1 MIMDI
6 RKVLILGFVLI
17 VLACN
22 TSGIEDD
29 AIYGL
34 DFTIINSTDNEYT
47 EFVLY
52 FGNMQ
57 QNIFV
62 ATDSIKNTVKIYK
75 RDEGPRTG
83 QSIEDGKW
91 SILGIEEG
99 VFNGLK
105 PLNHQGRWDGSLG
118 NRDAPDTK
126 VKLSDGSFVL
136 GTKTTGLNGYNI
148 KLLIEESGM
157 EIISGAN

>member
-6 RKVLILGFVLI
+6 KKVIISGLVLIT
-17 VLACN
+17 LACN
-22 TSGIEDD
+22 TTGIKDD

-62 ATDSIKNTVKIYK
+62 ATDSIKNKVKIYK
-75 RDEGPRTG
+75 RDEGPRIG
-83 QSIEDGKW
+83 QSIKDGKW

-105 PLNHQGRWDGSLG
+105 PLNHQGRWNGSLG
-118 NRDAPDTK
+118 NRDAPYTK
-126 VKLSDGSFVL
+126 VKLSDGSFAL
-136 GTKTTGLNGYNI
+136 GTKITGLNGYTI

-157 EIISGAN
+157 KIVSEPN